1 MADTAAL
8 VVALSAQL
16 TKFEKDMK
24 DAVKIA
30 DTQTKAIETRFSQ
43 MNSKIE
49 QEFSG
54 FVSRFAAS
62 AGPIGGIFSALGPV
76 GLTVAAGIGAATL
89 AIGFLN
95 DKTDKFVEK
104 QKAMKEAAETTG
116 FTLNQLKALGQSATA
131 TGVDF
136 EKAERGIERMTVAID
151 ELKSKGTGPLYDAL
165 AKINP
170 ALIRQVTNA
179 NSTAEAID
187 IVIKA
192 YDGLADQF
200 QKNAFA
206 SDLFGKRQIE
216 VGRILQDL
224 AGKGGIKAAGDSLEA
239 LGKGVDK
246 GLNDRIVQLKKD
258 IDEIKKKS
266 DNLFGQA
273 FAETQLQAQKETAQV
288 IAFIAQKLNDIAQA
302 ARTID
307 LSKLSGGK
315 TGNENLSNLQ
325 VPGLAVSPQRG
336 RGSGASGVDESG
348 LTQFEVRTAIPQ
360 ARPSADIKRTLEAAE
375 ALQQEKDA
383 VAANLT
389 FQERWVGVLG
399 DAATQQD
406 LLRQKTLQ
414 LDKAVQDDVRLGAA
428 RVRALQ
434 AFNVAQLE
442 QNTAVRV
449 SLGVASEQ
457 EILNARL
464 ARIQL
469 DVNKGII
476 DNTEAERAR
485 AKAVKE
491 SKDAYEAMIVSASK
505 LPELTRFGLDAANG
519 FKQFDT
525 IVTSSFTSFENNF
538 ADFATGTR
546 TFQDAFKSMT
556 DSIIRD
562 LVRLTL
568 RMSVTGPLAGAL
580 SGLFGSGGGG
590 FNFLF
595 GGGSPSGFGG
605 GKAAG
610 GPVSANTPYV
620 VGEHGPELF
629 IPKGAGTIVPNQV
642 TRSGSAAGLQVLVNN
657 YASNDTE
664 TTQEQR
670 SGPNGEQLII
680 GVVKKHFSKGSFDDV
695 QRGRY
700 GLRAVKSR

>member
-62 AGPIGGIFSALGPV
+62 AGPIGGIFAALGPV

-192 YDGLADQF
+192 YDGLSDQF

-224 AGKGGIKAAGDSLEA
+224 AGKGGIKAAGDALET

-302 ARTID
+302 ARNID

-348 LTQFEVRTAIPQ
+348 LTQFEVKTVIPQ

-389 FQERWVGVLG
+389 F
-399 DAATQQD
+399 
-406 LLRQKTLQ
+406 
-414 LDKAVQDDVRLGAA
+414 
-428 RVRALQ
+428 
-434 AFNVAQLE
+434 
-442 QNTAVRV
+442 
-449 SLGVASEQ
+449 
-457 EILNARL
+457 
-464 ARIQL
+464 
-469 DVNKGII
+469 
-476 DNTEAERAR
+476 
-485 AKAVKE
+485 
-491 SKDAYEAMIVSASK
+491 
-505 LPELTRFGLDAANG
+505 
-519 FKQFDT
+519 
-525 IVTSSFTSFENNF
+525 
-538 ADFATGTR
+538 
-546 TFQDAFKSMT
+546 
-556 DSIIRD
+556 
-562 LVRLTL
+562 
-568 RMSVTGPLAGAL
+568 
-580 SGLFGSGGGG
+580 
-590 FNFLF
+590 
-595 GGGSPSGFGG
+595 
-605 GKAAG
+605 
-610 GPVSANTPYV
+610 
-620 VGEHGPELF
+620 
-629 IPKGAGTIVPNQV
+629 
-642 TRSGSAAGLQVLVNN
+642 
-657 YASNDTE
+657 
-664 TTQEQR
+664 
-670 SGPNGEQLII
+670 
-680 GVVKKHFSKGSFDDV
+680 
-695 QRGRY
+695 
-700 GLRAVKSR
+700 